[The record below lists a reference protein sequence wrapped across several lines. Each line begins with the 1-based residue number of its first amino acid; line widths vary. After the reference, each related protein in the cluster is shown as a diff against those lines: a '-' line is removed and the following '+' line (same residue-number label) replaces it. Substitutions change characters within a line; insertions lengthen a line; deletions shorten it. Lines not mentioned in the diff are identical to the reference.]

1 MGRLYGIWYG
11 IRSPWRKWTREK
23 ESERRE
29 RTTGPAESDNDK
41 IILCHVRSSSCGPCH
56 FCFCSASF
64 YRPVHLLLDTRR
76 GTSCDIKL
84 CSISRSTQDS
94 SHCNWL
100 REPSTECPHSPGLG
114 FSICC
119 RLADEFLSSHPESE
133 SLTII
138 FTTRSARKAQDTIRG
153 LKAHLSQTAPA
164 SAARVHFE
172 PESVDLGDLVSVRAL
187 SRRLVHSLPRLDAIV
202 LNAGIGGWS
211 GISWPKAIW
220 GVCTDLVHQVTWPS
234 YKLAPV
240 GVLTAKQTKTE
251 EEPALGSIF
260 CANVFG
266 HYMLAH
272 NVTPLLKR
280 AHINGPGRVV
290 WVSSI
295 EGTYKFFKIDDIQ
308 GLRTD
313 APYESSKALTDILAL
328 TSNLPSTAPWSVES
342 FLESETELNTH
353 AIHTDAPTASPRSY
367 LSHPGICAT
376 SIVPLILPLAW
387 AMIAS
392 FWVARILG
400 SPWHPLSTY
409 LGACAPVFLA
419 LAPKAMLE
427 AAEEPYR
434 QAGGGRAKWG
444 SSCTR
449 SGVESPASTE
459 VDGWGHGGVVGT
471 PVVEADRLRRR
482 KRGAEYLTRDK
493 KEEFEELGRQCWK
506 QMEEL
511 RVQWDEILDQAEA
524 RS

>member
-1 MGRLYGIWYG
+1 
-11 IRSPWRKWTREK
+11 
-23 ESERRE
+23 
-29 RTTGPAESDNDK
+29 
-41 IILCHVRSSSCGPCH
+41 
-56 FCFCSASF
+56 
-64 YRPVHLLLDTRR
+64 
-76 GTSCDIKL
+76 
-84 CSISRSTQDS
+84 
-94 SHCNWL
+94 
-100 REPSTECPHSPGLG
+100 
-114 FSICC
+114 
-119 RLADEFLSSHPESE
+119 
-133 SLTII
+133 LTIV

-153 LKAHLSQTAPA
+153 LEAHLRGTSPSS
-164 SAARVHFE
+164 SAAARIHFVS
-172 PESVDLGDLVSVRAL
+172 ESVDLGNLVSVREL
-187 SRRLVHSLPRLDAIV
+187 SRKLVHTLPRLDAII

-211 GISWPKAIW
+211 GIHWPKAIW
-220 GVCTDLVHQVTWPS
+220 GVCTDLIHQVTWPN
-234 YKLAPV
+234 YKLAAT

-272 NVTPLLKR
+272 NLTPLLKR
-280 AHINGPGRVV
+280 AHINGPGRIV

-295 EGTYKFFKIDDIQ
+295 EGTYKQFNVDDIQ
-308 GLRTD
+308 GLRTA

-353 AIHTDAPTASPRSY
+353 AIHTDAPEASPRSY

-387 AMIAS
+387 AMVAT
-392 FWVARILG
+392 FWAARILG

-419 LAPKAMLE
+419 LASQAKLE
-427 AAEEPYR
+427 AAEEPYHR
-434 QAGGGRAKWG
+434 AGGGRAKWG

-449 SGVESPASTE
+449 TGVASPASTE

-482 KRGAEYLTRDK
+482 KRGAEYLTK
-493 KEEFEELGRQCWK
+493 EQKEEFEELGRQCWK
-506 QMEEL
+506 QMEDL

-524 RS
+524 RDLSK